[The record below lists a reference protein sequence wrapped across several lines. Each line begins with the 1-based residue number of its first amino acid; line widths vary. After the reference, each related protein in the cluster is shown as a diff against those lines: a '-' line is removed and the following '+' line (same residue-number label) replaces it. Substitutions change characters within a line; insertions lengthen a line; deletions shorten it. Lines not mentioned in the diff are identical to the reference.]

1 MGYIYTTRMEIT
13 KENAVAL
20 LSASDYLQISGKGV
34 PGVVNFFRTVVSN
47 FRPLIKMLTGDGS
60 TRFLGM

>member
-1 MGYIYTTRMEIT
+1 MGYIYTARVEIT
-13 KENAVAL
+13 KDNAVAL

-34 PGVVNFFRTVVSN
+34 SSAVNFFRAVVSN
-47 FRPLIKMLTGDGS
+47 FWPLIKMLTGDGS